1 MILIFILLIFKGHLT
16 SFALL
21 LGGNNGG
28 GNGCDSS
35 DFNYTLTWIS
45 FGFVLLAI
53 IIVLLSLIFIELYYR
68 KQRMEVSSMI
78 STVEGKVAN
87 MR

>member
-1 MILIFILLIFKGHLT
+1 MT

-35 DFNYTLTWIS
+35 DFDYILSWIS
-45 FGFVLLAI
+45 FGFVVFAI
-53 IIVLLSLIFIELYYR
+53 YIFCI
-68 KQRMEVSSMI
+68 SMI
-78 STVEGKVAN
+78 LIEIRTRSNRQGETKLRIIEHSTSRMSKI
-87 MR
+87 

>member
-1 MILIFILLIFKGHLT
+1 MT

-35 DFNYTLTWIS
+35 DFDYTLSWIS
-45 FGFVLLAI
+45 FGFILFALAI
-53 IIVLLSLIFIELYYR
+53 VLISLILFELKFR
-68 KQRMEVSSMI
+68 KQQKVSNQVKIFEHRATIWM
-78 STVEGKVAN
+78 KVYYG
-87 MR
+87 